1 MSVHRFQDQQKRIT
15 DFQQNVVVHCPAC
28 SGKAS
33 ATVDYTARK
42 ARLGCLHCGFNKECS
57 TEEKMGRINASIEM
71 AAHLYFD
78 ASLWYRSPFRN
89 EIFFAFN
96 KAHLDYL
103 KQYIGARLREHK
115 DRTHFT
121 LLEKLPKFYH
131 DARNREALLKLIEKL
146 GKK

>member
-1 MSVHRFQDQQKRIT
+1 MSVQRFQDQQKRIT
-15 DFQQNVVVHCPAC
+15 EFHQNVAVHCPAC
-28 SGKAS
+28 TAKAF

-42 ARLGCLHCGFNKECS
+42 ARLSCLHCGFSKDAS
-57 TEEKMGRINASIEM
+57 TEGKIGNTKAGIQM

-89 EIFFAFN
+89 DVFFAFN
-96 KAHLDYL
+96 EEHLDYL

-131 DARNREALLKLIEKL
+131 DARNRDALLKLIGKLEK
-146 GKK
+146 K